1 MACKAH
7 AQFFF
12 AVFWYGY
19 LGYNYFTVRVCQ
31 GDSQRLF
38 VRDYFLDVGRCHW
51 CFFLAKWNS
60 KTSEVHSSAF
70 MDKIG
75 FWWSST
81 FMSMTYLIC
90 YTYSPYSNGRFLFF
104 GLSLSPP
111 PPQNGTPQPG
121 GEKLGS
127 HQWPGDNSPLRS
139 WRDLIPLD
147 LSSFSPPWYLGFF
160 RWRFWGR
167 PFGKNVRKGPLN

>member
-1 MACKAH
+1 MQSSRAV
-7 AQFFF
+7 FFF

-104 GLSLSPP
+104 GLSLSPHP
-111 PPQNGTPQPG
+111 PPT
-121 GEKLGS
+121 KR
-127 HQWPGDNSPLRS
+127 H
-139 WRDLIPLD
+139 
-147 LSSFSPPWYLGFF
+147 SSA
-160 RWRFWGR
+160 RWR
-167 PFGKNVRKGPLN
+167 KNWVLINDLVMITSQVMTRFNSTRFEFIFTSLVPRFF